1 MGGRSYNR
9 IIGPVDTIMG
19 IPIPAGGTTI
29 ETALPKDASGVNLYL
44 QEWEASAY
52 EFSTVCHGDCTYS
65 YIPDGYPS
73 FFLAADAGLL
83 NTKVLTDALKDRV
96 FVEDVAKL
104 IISIIQPPISSQSA
118 EEMVY
123 GWLKLAAKT
132 IGGILVKELFEKIL
146 VWIIGQ
152 ITLQEA
158 AACIPVAG
166 WIMRIANV
174 AIDAAMILETTIEVC
189 ASLPS

>member
-1 MGGRSYNR
+1 MG
-9 IIGPVDTIMG
+9 T
-19 IPIPAGGTTI
+19 
-29 ETALPKDASGVNLYL
+29 
-44 QEWEASAY
+44 SAY
-52 EFSTVCHGDCTYS
+52 DPELCATGIALTAIFQLG
-65 YIPDGYPS
+65 IPS

-146 VWIIGQ
+146 VCIIGQ

-166 WIMRIANV
+166 WMRE
-174 AIDAAMILETTIEVC
+174 DC
-189 ASLPS
+189 QRRH